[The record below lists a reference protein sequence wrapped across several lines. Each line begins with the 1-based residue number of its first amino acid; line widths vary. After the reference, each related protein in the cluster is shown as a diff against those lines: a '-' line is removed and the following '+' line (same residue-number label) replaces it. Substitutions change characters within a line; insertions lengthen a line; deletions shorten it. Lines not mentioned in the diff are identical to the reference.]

1 MKGMGSYPSSTKGSK
16 VQRVNLGTVPHHP
29 NEKHRIPLPDGVPRP
44 PILGMYVAKRGQGKS
59 TAAVRL
65 MSYYIHHDP
74 PVFQKDLVF
83 VVSPTAES
91 QKHLWD
97 HMGLQDQNI
106 FTAHTPV
113 QVEKIIASIVE
124 VLKAAK
130 ERYEE
135 DQEYIEAY
143 NALLAGKNLTARQE
157 MLLDQRDAQPLTD
170 PAPWPRPCL
179 MLDDLSH
186 MKILD
191 KPWFISLCLRHR
203 HLAGGVSLSMI
214 IICQSLHG
222 GLSRVVRQNCSL
234 ICLFSTH
241 DKTCIDDLYKECSH
255 LLDQDEFIAV
265 FENATE
271 EFHSFLAVDLSQTD
285 PNLVFSKNFE
295 HWYQIRNKPSM
306 EDDGAIHNKSAEPKK
321 KDDAIS
327 FKSPD
332 AKQGGNV
339 VQGKGEGGKIGPRS
353 GGVVIPKSLF

>member
-1 MKGMGSYPSSTKGSK
+1 MSTNEKK
-16 VQRVNLGTVPHHP
+16 VNLGKVPHHP
-29 NEKHRIPLPDGVPRP
+29 NEKHRIPLPDGVPKA

-65 MSYYIHHDP
+65 MSYYIHHNP

-83 VVSPTAES
+83 VISPTAES

-97 HMGLQDQNI
+97 HMEVPEDNV
-106 FTAHTPV
+106 FTASTADHV
-113 QVEKIIASIVE
+113 HEIIKAIVD

-130 ERYEE
+130 EKYEE

-143 NALLAGKNLTARQE
+143 KALLENKVLTVRQE
-157 MLLDQRDAQPLTD
+157 FLLDQRDAQPLED

-179 MLDDLSH
+179 LLDDLSH

-191 KPWFISLCLRHR
+191 KPWFVSLCLRHR

-255 LLDQDEFIAV
+255 LLDQEEFIAV

-295 HWYQIRNKPSM
+295 HWYQIRNKAPTS
-306 EDDGAIHNKSAEPKK
+306 DSVSVAVDKKAEPKK
-321 KDDAIS
+321 
-327 FKSPD
+327 
-332 AKQGGNV
+332 GGE
-339 VQGKGEGGKIGPRS
+339 QQT
-353 GGVVIPKSLF
+353 VIPVTDNAAETSSTTHETSAAIKRKPRRKKR

>member
-1 MKGMGSYPSSTKGSK
+1 MKS
-16 VQRVNLGTVPHHP
+16 VNLGSVPHHP
-29 NEKHRIPLPDGVPRP
+29 NEVHRIELPDGVPKP

-65 MSYYIHHDP
+65 MSYYIKHSP

-83 VVSPTAES
+83 VISPTAES
-91 QKHLWD
+91 QQHLWD
-97 HMGLQDQNI
+97 HMGLDEENV
-106 FTAHTPV
+106 FTASTADQV
-113 QVEKIIASIVE
+113 QTIISTIVD

-135 DQEYIEAY
+135 DQEYLEAY
-143 NALLAGKNLTARQE
+143 KALMDEKPLTTRQE
-157 MLLDQRDAQPLTD
+157 YLLDQRDAQPLLD

-179 MLDDLSH
+179 LLDDLSH

-191 KPWFISLCLRHR
+191 KPWFVSLCLRHR

-255 LLDQDEFIAV
+255 LLDQEEFIAV
-265 FENATE
+265 FEDATDD
-271 EFHSFLAVDLSQTD
+271 FHSFLAVDLSQKD
-285 PNLVFSKNFE
+285 PNMVFSRQFE
-295 HWYQIRNKPSM
+295 HWYQIRNRP
-306 EDDGAIHNKSAEPKK
+306 PKLESS
-321 KDDAIS
+321 DS
-327 FKSPD
+327 NS
-332 AKQGGNV
+332 N
-339 VQGKGEGGKIGPRS
+339 ESRGGKDLS
-353 GGVVIPKSLF
+353 GVNKTRKRREKKAEKDSLREIKLPVMPGAGGAMSKKGLY